1 VLYHPPK
8 GGGRSRKKQ
17 GKKLNKSRLIG
28 YMHFTPVYETAD
40 YIYTHVSLTT
50 GGLCPKSS
58 SCNTNNETK
67 QKKIKL
73 KDNST
78 FIAVVFT
85 SITAKHCLPYWI
97 PCV

>member
-1 VLYHPPK
+1 VPQHPPK
-8 GGGRSRKKQ
+8 RGWRGKT
-17 GKKLNKSRLIG
+17 GKKKEKKSKVIG
-28 YMHFTPVYETAD
+28 YIHFTPLYEIAD

-73 KDNST
+73 KDNSI
-78 FIAVVFT
+78 FIAVVIT
-85 SITAKHCLPYWI
+85 SVTAQHCLP
-97 PCV
+97 